1 MAARASYGATHRTGD
16 RDRERRMTTPPT
28 RRIDLLRNRVCFVSG
43 KGGTGKS
50 TVAVAI
56 ARQAA
61 AADPRRRVLLVE
73 LDAQRSAMPGLVGV
87 QAGYVPVT
95 APGGFSVAN
104 LTWAESL
111 DDWLKA
117 IVGVPRLVRGI
128 LKNRVVSLFLE
139 ATPGAR
145 DLVVMTRVLQLARD
159 WDTVIVDMPASGN
172 AVAMVGIAH
181 TAHRLFEAGPI
192 RRCAE
197 DLLALYARPD
207 VCAALVALP
216 EEMVVNET
224 LETAAKLARECAPLR
239 LGAVLLNRAA
249 PPSVTA
255 AERAAIEA
263 LAQRGDLPVEAQAL
277 VEAGRWDLAL
287 EDATALARTRLHEG
301 LPEVGITVLPTLPRG
316 ESSARVAEAL
326 ARALARAR
334 EAA

>member
-1 MAARASYGATHRTGD
+1 
-16 RDRERRMTTPPT
+16 MTTPRT
-28 RRIDLLRNRVCFVSG
+28 RLNDLLRSRVCLVSG

-73 LDAQRSAMPGLVGV
+73 LDAQRSALPALVGV
-87 QAGYVPVT
+87 QAGYVPVAT
-95 APGGFSVAN
+95 QGGFSVAN

-111 DDWLKA
+111 DDWLRA

-159 WDTVIVDMPASGN
+159 WDTVVVDMPASGN
-172 AVAMVGIAH
+172 AVAMIGIAH

-197 DLLALYARPD
+197 ELLALYARPD

-239 LGAVLLNRAA
+239 LGAVFLNRSA
-249 PPSVTA
+249 PPSLTPV
-255 AERAAIEA
+255 ERAALET
-263 LAQRGDLPVEAQAL
+263 LGHGDLQGDALEL

-287 EDATALARTRLHEG
+287 EDATAIARARLHEG
-301 LPEVGITVLPTLPRG
+301 LPGTPIVMLPTLPRG
-316 ESSARVAEAL
+316 EQAARVADAL
-326 ARALARAR
+326 SRALARAR
-334 EAA
+334 EAT